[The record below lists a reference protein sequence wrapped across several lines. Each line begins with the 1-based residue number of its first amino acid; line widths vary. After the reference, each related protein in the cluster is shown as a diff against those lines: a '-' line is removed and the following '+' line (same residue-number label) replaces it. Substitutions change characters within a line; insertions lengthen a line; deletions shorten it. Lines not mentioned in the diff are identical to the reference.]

1 MLWKWRIFA
10 IFCAK
15 RSSAR
20 SDAIFQ
26 SFQGEIFNSSP
37 TCFCLFIRWRTPDT
51 GLRPVTFIIMLSWS
65 ALCLRKIHCRQ
76 CRDVTPHVCLV
87 IVRRLWPLCRSVSV
101 VMSRRIGGGSKNGAL
116 DFVLYYICVIFV
128 SLYAITTATNVWLL
142 Y

>member
-1 MLWKWRIFA
+1 MLWTWRIFA
-10 IFCAK
+10 IFCAE
-15 RSSAR
+15 RSSVR

-26 SFQGEIFNSSP
+26 SFQGEIFNFSP
-37 TCFCLFIRWRTPDT
+37 TCFCLFIHWRTPDT
-51 GLRPVTFIIMLSWS
+51 GLRLVTFIITLSAS

-76 CRDVTPHVCLV
+76 CHDATHHIRFVV
-87 IVRRLWPLCRSVSV
+87 VRRLWPLCRSVSV
-101 VMSRRIGGGSKNGAL
+101 VMSRLIGGGYKNGAI

>member
-10 IFCAK
+10 IFCAE
-15 RSSAR
+15 RSSVR

-26 SFQGEIFNSSP
+26 SFQGEIFNFSP
-37 TCFCLFIRWRTPDT
+37 TCFCLFIHWRTPDT
-51 GLRPVTFIIMLSWS
+51 GLRLVTFIITLSAS

-76 CRDVTPHVCLV
+76 CHDATHHIRFVV
-87 IVRRLWPLCRSVSV
+87 VRRLWPLCRTVSV
-101 VMSRRIGGGSKNGAL
+101 VMSRLIGGGYKNGAI

>member
-20 SDAIFQ
+20 YDAIFQ
-26 SFQGEIFNSSP
+26 SFQGEIFNFSP
-37 TCFCLFIRWRTPDT
+37 TCFCLFIHWRTPDT
-51 GLRPVTFIIMLSWS
+51 GLRLVTFIITLSAS

-76 CRDVTPHVCLV
+76 CHDATHHIRFVV
-87 IVRRLWPLCRSVSV
+87 VRRLWPLCRTVSV
-101 VMSRRIGGGSKNGAL
+101 VMSRRIGGGYKNGAL

>member
-10 IFCAK
+10 IFCAE
-15 RSSAR
+15 RSSVR

-26 SFQGEIFNSSP
+26 SFQGEIFNFSP
-37 TCFCLFIRWRTPDT
+37 TCFCLFIHWRTPDT
-51 GLRPVTFIIMLSWS
+51 GLRLVTFIITLSAS

-76 CRDVTPHVCLV
+76 CHDATHHIRFVV
-87 IVRRLWPLCRSVSV
+87 VRRLWPLCRSVSV
-101 VMSRRIGGGSKNGAL
+101 VMSRLIGGGYKNGAI